1 MKRSTKLTIGL
12 VASVVLLAAMVS
24 FVGFGKTIDAARQA
38 GLPAVLSAGGL
49 SAAWLVLQAAAWMAL
64 NRAVGHRV
72 KFRSLLAASTVGLA
86 GNMLTPSTYL
96 GGEPGKVLYIGRRTG
111 LPYEQLVGTVLL
123 LKYVEA
129 LSFLLFVAAGS
140 VLAVSGMEHA
150 LFSGPGLWLGVAV
163 LAVAA
168 AALAAVAVLAVS
180 LARRWRPLTVLA
192 GLLARVGIFRRFF
205 TRLRVRLRRVEDQ
218 ASGVFVR
225 ERSMVVPAFG
235 MLMLTH
241 VTIYLKPLL
250 FFWLGWGKVLSPA
263 ELGLIFLSC
272 QVLLA
277 FQLTPSGVGTLDGG
291 LFGVLYVS
299 GIAITQPQCAAYL
312 LCLRLW
318 DGVVIAAG
326 AALAARV
333 GAGLF
338 AEPKGAEGQTAPRT
352 TTKR

>member
-1 MKRSTKLTIGL
+1 MKRSTKLTIAL
-12 VASVVLLAAMVS
+12 IASALLLAAMVF

-49 SAAWLVLQAAAWMAL
+49 AAAWLVLQTAAWMAL
-64 NRAVGHRV
+64 NRTVGHQV

-123 LKYVEA
+123 TKYIEA
-129 LSFLLFVAAGS
+129 LSFLLFIAGGS
-140 VLAVSGMEHA
+140 ALAVYGMGNV
-150 LFSGPGLWLGVAV
+150 LFSGPGLWLGAAV
-163 LAVAA
+163 LAVAV
-168 AALAAVAVLAVS
+168 AALVATVAMTVS
-180 LARRWRPLTVLA
+180 LARRWRPLTALA

-218 ASGVFVR
+218 ASGVFGR

-235 MLMLTH
+235 LLMLTH

-263 ELGLIFLSC
+263 ELGLIFLAS

-291 LFGVLYVS
+291 LLYVLYL
-299 GIAITQPQCAAYL
+299 IAITQPQCAAYL

-318 DGVVIAAG
+318 DGVAIAAG
-326 AALAARV
+326 AVLAARV
-333 GAGLF
+333 GVGLF
-338 AEPKGAEGQTAPRT
+338 SETKAPPK
-352 TTKR
+352 

>member
-1 MKRSTKLTIGL
+1 MKRSAKLTIGL
-12 VASVVLLAAMVS
+12 VASAVLLAAMVF
-24 FVGFGKTIDAARQA
+24 FVGFGRTIDAARDA

-49 SAAWLVLQAAAWMAL
+49 LAAWIVLQAAAWMAL

-86 GNMLTPSTYL
+86 GNTLTPSTYL

-140 VLAVSGMEHA
+140 ALTVSGMEHA
-150 LFSGPGLWLGVAV
+150 LFSGTGLWLGLAV

-168 AALAAVAVLAVS
+168 AALAATAVLAVS
-180 LARRWRPLTVLA
+180 LVRRWRPLTALA
-192 GLLARVGIFRRFF
+192 GLLARMGMFRRFF

-225 ERSMVVPAFG
+225 ERRMVVPAFAL
-235 MLMLTH
+235 LMLTH
-241 VTIYLKPLL
+241 VTTYLKPLL
-250 FFWLGWGKVLSPA
+250 FFWLGWGKALSPA
-263 ELGLIFLSC
+263 ELGLIFLTC

-291 LFGVLYVS
+291 LFGVLYAS
-299 GIAITQPQCAAYL
+299 RIAITDPQCAAYL

-318 DGVVIAAG
+318 DGLAIAAG

-333 GAGLF
+333 GVGLF
-338 AEPKGAEGQTAPRT
+338 SEPKPAEGQNPRSTAT
-352 TTKR
+352 EK

>member
-1 MKRSTKLTIGL
+1 MKRSAKLTIAL

-24 FVGFGKTIDAARQA
+24 FVGFGKTIDAAREA

-49 SAAWLVLQAAAWMAL
+49 SVAWLVLQAAAWMAL
-64 NRAVGHRV
+64 NRTVGHRV

-129 LSFLLFVAAGS
+129 MSFLLFVAAGS
-140 VLAVSGMEHA
+140 ALAVSGMGNV
-150 LFSGPGLWLGVAV
+150 LFSGSGLWLGAAV
-163 LAVAA
+163 LAVAV
-168 AALAAVAVLAVS
+168 AALVATAVLAVS
-180 LARRWRPLTVLA
+180 LARRWRPLTALV

-205 TRLRVRLRRVEDQ
+205 TRLRVRCRRVEDQ
-218 ASGVFVR
+218 ASGVFAR

-263 ELGLIFLSC
+263 ELGLIFLAS

-291 LFGVLYVS
+291 LLGVLYVS

-318 DGVVIAAG
+318 DGVAIAAG

-333 GAGLF
+333 GVGLF
-338 AEPKGAEGQTAPRT
+338 SEPKAPPT
-352 TTKR
+352 